1 MPFTYPDTRHVRR
14 HGPFG
19 YTAYRRYRPWLRD
32 EFTFRCVYCLK
43 REEWGLVR
51 GVYNLD
57 HFRPQARNP
66 KAALDYGNLLY
77 ACISCNS
84 AKRDLPVPN
93 PCDCMLDGQ
102 VLVQDDGRIEAATP
116 DAKKLILLLGLDD
129 PEYREFRCLWIGIV
143 DMAAKSK
150 PRLFQRLMRYP
161 NNLPDLSRLRPPGNS
176 RPKGIQ
182 ESYRVRRDKGKL
194 PSTY

>member
-1 MPFTYPDTRHVRR
+1 MRR
-14 HGPFG
+14 
-19 YTAYRRYRPWLRD
+19 L
-32 EFTFRCVYCLK
+32 LK

-182 ESYRVRRDKGKL
+182 GSYRVRRDKGKL